1 MLLKKRL
8 LVIWIVSLFLLCSFV
23 CSAKDVYFYDKDV
36 FVIGSCRTIYSS
48 DIGNMSWVGGLFKGF
63 LPYAGCSTS
72 NMDGGVFFV
81 LVRDGS
87 SVVYSGVS
95 SHVLVFTV
103 NSTGVFFWSKK
114 GAGICLLPPFI
125 FVRCHSEVVR
135 VMTD

>member
-36 FVIGSCRTIYSS
+36 LVIGYCRTIYSS
-48 DIGNMSWVGGLFKGF
+48 GTGNMSWDGGLFKGF
-63 LPYAGCSTS
+63 LRYAGC
-72 NMDGGVFFV
+72 DGGVFFV
-81 LVRDGS
+81 LVHDGS

-95 SHVLVFTV
+95 SHGLVFIV
-103 NSTGVFFWSKK
+103 DSTGVFFWGTK
-114 GAGICLLPPFI
+114 GGGFSLLPPFI
-125 FVRCHSEVVR
+125 FVRCHSEIVR